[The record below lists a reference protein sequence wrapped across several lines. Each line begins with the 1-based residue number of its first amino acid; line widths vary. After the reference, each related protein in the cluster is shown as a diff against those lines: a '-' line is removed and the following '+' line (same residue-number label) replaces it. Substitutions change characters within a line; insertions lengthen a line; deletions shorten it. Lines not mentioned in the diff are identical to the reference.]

1 MSHQEFMKRAIQLAL
16 KGKGKTSPNPMV
28 GCVLVKN
35 NKIIAEG
42 WHQYCGGDHAEM
54 MAIKKAGEKAKGAR
68 MYITLEPCFHHG
80 RTPPCIDQVIRSGI
94 KEIFIGMKDPNPLVA
109 GRSIKR
115 LKEAGVKTT
124 VGLSQDELQKMNEA
138 FIKYIKFKM
147 PFVTAKCAQ
156 TLDGK
161 IAAANGDSQ
170 WITSLESRKSAHR
183 LRDDFDAIC
192 AGIKTVFKDNP
203 GLNGVRKK
211 NLKKIILDSS
221 LQIPLKAKL
230 FQGTSPSNCIMAA
243 TSKADP
249 QKLKI
254 LQARGINV
262 LICPRRQG
270 HIHLEWLFKEL
281 AKREVTSILIEGGA
295 HVIGCA
301 LKENLVDKMHIY
313 LAPKIIGSQKALSSV
328 VGLNILKIGK
338 AIQLKN
344 VTIQK
349 IGEDF
354 FLEGYVYRNH

>member
-1 MSHQEFMKRAIQLAL
+1 MPNLYMKKAMDLAL

-42 WHQYCGGDHAEM
+42 WHKYCGGAHAEV
-54 MAIKKAGEKAKGAR
+54 MALKKAGTNAQGASLY
-68 MYITLEPCFHHG
+68 MTLEPCCHYG
-80 RTPPCIDQVIRSGI
+80 RTPPCVDQVMKSGI
-94 KEIFIGMKDPNPLVA
+94 KEIFIGMKDPNPLVN
-109 GRSIKR
+109 GKSIQR
-115 LKEAGVKTT
+115 LKKAGIKTT
-124 VGLSQDELQKMNEA
+124 VGLLRHELEQINEV
-138 FIKYIKFKM
+138 FIKYIKYKM
-147 PFVTAKCAQ
+147 PFVVAKCAQ

-161 IAAANGDSQ
+161 IATADRDSQ
-170 WITSLESRKSAHR
+170 WITSAESRAWAHC

-192 AGIKTVFKDNP
+192 VGIKTVLKDNP

-230 FQGTSPSNCIMAA
+230 FAGVNPSHCIVA
-243 TSKADP
+243 TTPKADLK
-249 QKLKI
+249 KLKT

-262 LICPRRQG
+262 LICPQRQG
-270 HIHLEWLFKEL
+270 HIHLEWLFREL
-281 AKREVTSILIEGGA
+281 AKREIASILIEGGA

-313 LAPKIIGSQKALSSV
+313 IAPKIIGDQKALSSV
-328 VGLNILKIGK
+328 VGLNTLEIGK
-338 AIQLKN
+338 AVQLKN
-344 VTIQK
+344 ISMRK
-349 IGEDF
+349 IGEDL